1 MGADSSIL
9 TDVKESLGITSDY
22 KVFDNQIMM
31 HINSILMVL
40 SQIGVGPEKSYTLAT
55 GFETWRDYLGDKV
68 DELPSVKTYICLRVR
83 LLFDPPTSSVLGDAI
98 KKQIDELEWRLTITS
113 DEK

>member
-22 KVFDNQIMM
+22 KVFHNQIMM

-40 SQIGVGPEKSYTLAT
+40 SQIGVGPEK
-55 GFETWRDYLGDKV
+55 
-68 DELPSVKTYICLRVR
+68 P
-83 LLFDPPTSSVLGDAI
+83 
-98 KKQIDELEWRLTITS
+98 
-113 DEK
+113 